1 VAHPRYA
8 SAGARLNFSLS
19 QTLFGLIVI
28 TMAALL
34 VLPAVRSGGSRVAAA
49 TVAAPPVAAT
59 GAASSSAAPAKPV
72 DPAWVLAAGDIRP
85 SRIGSALPIEP
96 VADVVYGPAGP
107 IGALGI
113 PVMVLRAYHLAADRL
128 DLEQPACKL
137 PWWLLAGIG
146 HTESGHAESG
156 RLLPDGTTRGR
167 ILGPVLN
174 GGIAGDA
181 VITDTDHGFYDGDTR
196 YDRAVGP
203 MQFIPSTWVIWSADG
218 NGDGKRDPNNIYDS
232 TLAAARYLCADGRNL
247 STAAG
252 IDAAVLS
259 YNHSLPYLETVLAW
273 GTAYRDGA
281 SSVQDST
288 LPVVVD
294 VTKVRPPVS
303 SRPPTHKINI
313 STPASVASASGS
325 PSASGSG
332 PLTSSD
338 TAQPSCT
345 ETSSTSASTSGHSST
360 AGNPSAV
367 PSSGSASVAA
377 STSRPSGSS
386 SASTSGSS
394 SASTSGS
401 SSASTSGS
409 SSASAAAAS
418 AGTATADGSLSPADK
433 SASSVATSST
443 SSSTS
448 SPQPTSCVSK

>member
-1 VAHPRYA
+1 M
-8 SAGARLNFSLS
+8 
-19 QTLFGLIVI
+19 IVI
-28 TMAALL
+28 TMAVLL

-59 GAASSSAAPAKPV
+59 GAASSSAAPARPA

-128 DLEQPACKL
+128 ALDQPACKL

-156 RLLPDGTTRGR
+156 RLLPNGTTRGR

-203 MQFIPSTWVIWSADG
+203 MQFIPSTWVIWGADG

-281 SSVQDST
+281 SSVQDSP

-313 STPASVASASGS
+313 STPANVASASGS

-345 ETSSTSASTSGHSST
+345 ESSSTSASTSGHSST
-360 AGNPSAV
+360 AGKPSAV
-367 PSSGSASVAA
+367 SSSGSASVAA

-386 SASTSGSS
+386 STSGSS
-394 SASTSGS
+394 SAS
-401 SSASTSGS
+401 ASGS

-418 AGTATADGSLSPADK
+418 AGTATADGSLSPVDKSSSPVDK
-433 SASSVATSST
+433 SASSAATSST

-448 SPQPTSCVSK
+448 SPQPTSCASK